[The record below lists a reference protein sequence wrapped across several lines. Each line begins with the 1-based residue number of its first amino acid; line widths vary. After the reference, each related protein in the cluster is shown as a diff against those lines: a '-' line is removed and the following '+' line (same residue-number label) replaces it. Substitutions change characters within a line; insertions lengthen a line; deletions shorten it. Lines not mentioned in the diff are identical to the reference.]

1 MNLSVKNYGSE
12 KLFTVSKYLTIEHF
26 LITKEKRYLYNGE
39 SGGHHLN
46 QIIKLTIS
54 NDGINQHKMFLILYN
69 ALRRTEYHLCN
80 IPAKMFSLNV
90 VNGEKKQIRQ
100 LQFEEHSAKQQVWT
114 LERQKWEEE
123 GKKTSRL
130 RD

>member
-1 MNLSVKNYGSE
+1 
-12 KLFTVSKYLTIEHF
+12 
-26 LITKEKRYLYNGE
+26 
-39 SGGHHLN
+39 
-46 QIIKLTIS
+46 
-54 NDGINQHKMFLILYN
+54 MFLILYN

-80 IPAKMFSLNV
+80 IPTKMFSLNV